1 MSTFAHLKQLYKI
14 GSGFA
19 LSVCIALSATP
30 AQAEVSQAP
39 LLLGAGNI
47 PGNLALVPSVEYPT
61 AISVANTGNYAPA
74 SSYTGYFDAEK
85 CYIYNENNEWFE
97 PDSAATNHTCSGNK
111 QWSGNFLNW
120 AATPTIDP
128 FRSALTGGYRFVDTA
143 TETVLEKAKHSGQ
156 SAAGNRMTN
165 FVGANN
171 GQGLI
176 SQADITGAT
185 PAKNDWDNFY
195 IRLEGLGTDMLF
207 SNWNDGIGGEGS
219 SGTKINE
226 WTNYLPSLAIQW
238 DNNRLKKAYTPA
250 DNQVRSIYR
259 VKIRVKVCVQ
269 NKGLENN
276 CELYPNNNY
285 KPVGLLQQYSASLR
299 YSVFGYLNDTH
310 IKRDGGILR
319 AQQKFIS
326 PTATRPEWEA
336 NTGVMTSNPDSITTS
351 LGRPIN
357 NSGVINYLNK
367 FGSLNNNSY
376 KVYDPVSELYYTALR
391 YFKNQGNVPT
401 YSTPS
406 PSHNATPDT
415 ATLDRWH
422 DNFPVLTS
430 WEDPIQYAC
439 QKNIILGIGDT
450 NTHADRNLPGGVS
463 STNEPTPP
471 TEVQN
476 DTSVNVQTATLRVGE
491 LEGLGTLNAD
501 TDTGLGGCCNNNS
514 AYIAGLAYD
523 AHTKDIRPTT
533 AGKQTVSTH
542 WVDVQ
547 ENSALRAKS
556 TNQYWLA
563 AKYGGF
569 KVPDDYGDPY
579 SGTVAIP
586 EAAWWTTGDILS
598 TGNKRPDNFYVAS
611 DAAKMVASLKKAF
624 VNIANE
630 VQSTTASLATNS
642 TRLGTDTAIF
652 QSLLDSRRWSGD
664 LLAKKVA
671 TNGVVAS
678 TASWSAAD
686 QLDALT
692 SSEITSRKIFTNTPP
707 TQATA
712 NGPYIST
719 TGSNFNWAGL
729 TSAQRTLF
737 SKGGDSS
744 LAESRLS
751 FLRGDRTNEI
761 SIDNQ
766 NNPFRQRSSRMGDIV
781 NSDPQLIHKQDF
793 GYARLSWND
802 GAVGEAYTT
811 FRQSSAYQAR
821 KPLIVVGA
829 NDGMLHGFDAS
840 ISDTPSLNGGKELF
854 AYVPNSVISNLTAL
868 TEPSYSHRYYVDG
881 TPRVSDVWLGDATG
895 WKTMVV
901 GSTGAGGKSIFALDI
916 TNPGSMTSSNVM
928 WEFHHPKMGYTIGQP
943 ALVALPNGKFAVI
956 VSSGYHDT
964 ATTDGRIWILD
975 AANGSI
981 INEFTLPTT
990 GGLGAPLA
998 ADTDYDL
1005 AADRIYIGDTLG
1017 NLWRVDLSKHNN
1029 GSLTVQT
1036 PNSLGSSPLFIAK
1049 DAEGN
1054 RQAITAP
1061 LSSAFNDKKEHMVY
1075 FGTGSFYRNGDNE
1088 VPATPKTDTF
1098 YGIIDG
1104 GALIDGRSS
1113 LLQQQILKEVSLSD
1127 GKTGRAV
1134 TQNTISAT
1142 QKGWYMDLVWPVSN
1156 GGPGPKGERVVA
1168 RATLRNDRVI
1178 FTTLTPAAD
1187 PCAFG
1192 GSSFIMAVSRGS
1204 GARLNYSYFDADGD
1218 GDIDSDDMASLDNGG
1233 GDATLSGLSDPDNG
1247 VTKGVA
1253 SLYKWLCF
1261 AGSSGAAPTCIPVS
1275 GSHTD
1280 GRKSWREVRSN

>member
-1 MSTFAHLKQLYKI
+1 MFTFAHLKQLYKI

-19 LSVCIALSATP
+19 LSLCIALSATP

-39 LLLGAGNI
+39 LLLGGGNV
-47 PGNLALVPSVEYPT
+47 PGNLALVPSVEFPT
-61 AISVANTGNYAPA
+61 VISVANIDNNY
-74 SSYTGYFDAEK
+74 SSGKIFSGYFDSGK
-85 CYIYNENNEWFE
+85 CYVYIYN
-97 PDSAATNHTCSGNK
+97 ATESLRHFYPTRVSGNRECTAANE
-111 QWSGNFLNW
+111 WSGNFLNW
-120 AATPTIDP
+120 AATQTIDP
-128 FRSALTGGYRFVDTA
+128 FRSALTGGYRSLDT
-143 TETVLEKAKHSGQ
+143 TTDTQLEKARHPRYDSTNNFP
-156 SAAGNRMTN
+156 NRRLPNTGDN
-165 FVGANN
+165 SSIVA
-171 GQGLI
+171 
-176 SQADITGAT
+176 GAT
-185 PAKNDWDNFY
+185 PFSANNMRMRVAGLNNQMAFSLNGDATLTPNQPANANTFTDYNPSDTLNNNTAY
-195 IRLEGLGTDMLF
+195 RVSIRVQVCVTGLEETNCKRYGANSKPEGL
-207 SNWNDGIGGEGS
+207 
-219 SGTKINE
+219 
-226 WTNYLPSLAIQW
+226 IQ
-238 DNNRLKKAYTPA
+238 AYA
-250 DNQVRSIYR
+250 KD
-259 VKIRVKVCVQ
+259 IR
-269 NKGLENN
+269 
-276 CELYPNNNY
+276 
-285 KPVGLLQQYSASLR
+285 YSAFSYLADDSLQ
-299 YSVFGYLNDTH
+299 
-310 IKRDGGILR
+310 RDGGVLR
-319 AQQKFIS
+319 ANQKYVGQTLQDGS
-326 PTATRPEWEA
+326 TNSANEWSA
-336 NTGVMTSNPDSITTS
+336 STGVLVANPNPSDATASGVS
-351 LGRPIN
+351 
-357 NSGVINYLNK
+357 NSGVINYINK
-367 FGSLNNNSY
+367 FGQNTNNNLKSF
-376 KVYDPVSELYYTALR
+376 DPVSELYYTATR
-391 YFKNQGNVPT
+391 YFKKQGNVPT
-401 YSTPS
+401 YSIITS
-406 PSHNATPDT
+406 NQ
-415 ATLDRWH
+415 H
-422 DNFPVLTS
+422 DFFPVITN
-430 WEDPIQYAC
+430 WEDPIQYSC
-439 QKNIILGIGDT
+439 QKNVILGIGDT
-450 NTHADRNLPGGVS
+450 NTHADRNLPGGVRS
-463 STNEPTPP
+463 SNEPSLP
-471 TEVQN
+471 TEVSN
-476 DTSVNVQTATLRVGE
+476 DTSVNVQTATLRVAE
-491 LEGLGTLNAD
+491 LEGLGTLNAN
-501 TDTGLGGCCNNNS
+501 TDTQLGGCCNNNS

-523 AHTKDIRPTT
+523 SHTKDIRP
-533 AGKQTVSTH
+533 ADPAAQAIPGKQTISTH

-547 ENSALRAKS
+547 ENGALRTKD

-569 KVPDDYGDPY
+569 KAPSNYGDPY
-579 SGTVAIP
+579 TGTVAIP
-586 EAAWWTTGDILS
+586 EAAWWTTGDIQ
-598 TGNKRPDNFYVAS
+598 TNGDKRPDNFYIAS
-611 DAAKMVASLKKAF
+611 DATKMVESLKKAF
-624 VNIANE
+624 ANIANE

-671 TNGVVAS
+671 ANGVVAS
-678 TASWSAAD
+678 AASWSAAD

-692 SSEITSRKIFTNTPP
+692 SSEINSRKIFTNTPP

-712 NGPYIST
+712 NGPFIST

-729 TSAQRTLF
+729 NSTQRALLGKSGEANT
-737 SKGGDSS
+737 S

-751 FLRGDRTNEI
+751 FLRGDRSNEI

-766 NNPFRQRSSRMGDIV
+766 SNPFRQRSSRMGDIV

-821 KPLIVVGA
+821 KPLILVGA

-916 TNPGSMTSSNVM
+916 SNPGSMTSSNVM

-1233 GDATLSGLSDPDNG
+1233 GDVTLSGLSDPDDG

>member
-1 MSTFAHLKQLYKI
+1 MFTFAHLKQLYKI

-19 LSVCIALSATP
+19 FSLCITISATP
-30 AQAEVSQAP
+30 AQAEISQAP
-39 LLLGAGNI
+39 LLLGGGNV
-47 PGNLALVPSVEYPT
+47 PGNLALVPSVEFPT
-61 AISVANTGNYAPA
+61 VISVANIENTYNHATNY
-74 SSYTGYFDAEK
+74 SGYFDNNK
-85 CYIYNENNEWFE
+85 CYLYIRESITHELFGVI
-97 PDSAATNHTCSGNK
+97 SGDDGGGYFTPMRK
-111 QWSGNFLNW
+111 ARDCTVSDEWSGNYLNW
-120 AATPTIDP
+120 ATTQTIDP
-128 FRSALTGGYRFVDTA
+128 FRSALTGGLRAVDT
-143 TETVLEKAKHSGQ
+143 TTKTILEKATRASRDSYFPNRTVSTNSTVQKISPYSSGALDSSVTSNNTNA
-156 SAAGNRMTN
+156 SAAAQNYQRNKTLRII
-165 FVGANN
+165 NN
-171 GQGLI
+171 N
-176 SQADITGAT
+176 T
-185 PAKNDWDNFY
+185 PQFYSVRVEVCKNEDL
-195 IRLEGLGTDMLF
+195 LEGNCVEYQDSWKPEGLLQRYSDAIRYSAFSYLNIDGNTRNGGVMRAQQKYIGQTMRSPGTPNTSTNPYSEWDPATGVLIK
-207 SNWNDGIGGEGS
+207 NPHNDGIG
-219 SGTKINE
+219 
-226 WTNYLPSLAIQW
+226 
-238 DNNRLKKAYTPA
+238 
-250 DNQVRSIYR
+250 
-259 VKIRVKVCVQ
+259 
-269 NKGLENN
+269 
-276 CELYPNNNY
+276 
-285 KPVGLLQQYSASLR
+285 
-299 YSVFGYLNDTH
+299 
-310 IKRDGGILR
+310 
-319 AQQKFIS
+319 
-326 PTATRPEWEA
+326 
-336 NTGVMTSNPDSITTS
+336 
-351 LGRPIN
+351 
-357 NSGVINYLNK
+357 NSGVINYINK
-367 FGSLNNNSY
+367 FGELTNIHKSN
-376 KVYDPVSELYYTALR
+376 DPASELYYSALR
-391 YFKNQGNVPT
+391 HFKNQGNIT
-401 YSTPS
+401 AYS
-406 PSHNATPDT
+406 DT
-415 ATLDRWH
+415 TDDAQKDK
-422 DNFPVLTS
+422 FPVITN
-430 WEDPIQYAC
+430 WNDPIQYAC
-439 QKNIILGIGDT
+439 QKNVILGIGDV
-450 NTHADRNLPGGVS
+450 NTHEDRNLPHS
-463 STNEPTPP
+463 D
-471 TEVQN
+471 
-476 DTSVNVQTATLRVGE
+476 DTLDVTGYTQKVFD
-491 LEGLGTLNAD
+491 LEGINKTANSEF
-501 TDTGLGGCCNNNS
+501 TGRGNS
-514 AYIAGLAYD
+514 AFIAGLAYY
-523 AHTKDIRPTT
+523 ANTTDIRADL
-533 AGKQTVSTH
+533 AGKQTASTY
-542 WVDVQ
+542 WVDVR
-547 ENSALRAKS
+547 ENRNLLGKS
-556 TNQYWLA
+556 NNQYWLA

-569 KVPDDYGDPY
+569 KVPKDFGLAL
-579 SGTVAIP
+579 SR
-586 EAAWWTTGDILS
+586 TTSIDESLWYTTSDILS
-598 TGNKRPDNFYVAS
+598 LGTDGNGGTEKRPDNFFVAS
-611 DAAKMVASLKKAF
+611 DANNMVEGLQKAF
-624 VNIANE
+624 ANIANE

-737 SKGGDSS
+737 SKDGDSS
-744 LAESRLS
+744 LAESRLN

-766 NNPFRQRSSRMGDIV
+766 SNPFRQRSSRMGDIV

-1098 YGIIDG
+1098 YGIIDE

-1233 GDATLSGLSDPDNG
+1233 GDVTLSGLSDPDDG

>member
-1 MSTFAHLKQLYKI
+1 MSTLAHLKQLYKTS
-14 GSGFA
+14 SGFA
-19 LSVCIALSATP
+19 LALCIAISATP

-39 LLLGAGNI
+39 LLLGGGNV
-47 PGNLALVPSVEYPT
+47 PGNLALVPSVEWPT
-61 AISVANTGNYAPA
+61 AISVANTGNYAP
-74 SSYTGYFDAEK
+74 SSTYTGYFNSEK
-85 CYIYNENNEWFE
+85 CYIYNQSNEWFE
-97 PDSAATNHTCSGNK
+97 PDSAASNHTCSSNK
-111 QWSGNFLNW
+111 RWSGNFLNW
-120 AATPTIDP
+120 AATSTIDP
-128 FRSALTGGYRFVDTA
+128 FRSALTGGYRLVDTA
-143 TETVLEKAKHSGQ
+143 TETVLEKARHSGQ
-156 SAAGNRMTN
+156 SSAGNRMEN
-165 FVGANN
+165 D
-171 GQGLI
+171 QGLI
-176 SQADITGAT
+176 SQVDIAGAT
-185 PAKNDWDNFY
+185 PTTNDWNNFY
-195 IRLEGLGTDMLF
+195 IRLQGRGDEMLF
-207 SNWNDGIGGEGS
+207 SNWKDGIGGGGS
-219 SGTKINE
+219 TGEKTQE
-226 WTNYLPSLAIQW
+226 WTNYLPNETAQW
-238 DNNRLKKAYTPA
+238 DNNRLKRAYTPA

-259 VKIRVKVCVQ
+259 VKIRVKVCDPSQ
-269 NKGLENN
+269 GLEHN
-276 CELYPNNNY
+276 CERYPNGNY
-285 KPVGLLQQYSASLR
+285 KPVGLLQQYAGSLR
-299 YSVFGYLNDTH
+299 YSVFGYLNDENLL
-310 IKRDGGILR
+310 RDGGVLR

-326 PTATRPEWEA
+326 PSADNPEWEA
-336 NTGVMTSNPDSITTS
+336 NTGVFITNPDSITS
-351 LGRPIN
+351 ALGRTIG

-367 FGSLNNNSY
+367 FGELNNNSY
-376 KVYDPVSELYYTALR
+376 KSYDPVSELYYTALR
-391 YFKNQGNVPT
+391 YFKSQGNVLA
-401 YSTPS
+401 YSTAS
-406 PSHNATPDT
+406 PNHNSSPGS

-422 DNFPVLTS
+422 DNFPVITN
-430 WEDPIQYAC
+430 WNDPIQYAC
-439 QKNIILGIGDT
+439 QKNVILGIGDT
-450 NTHADRNLPGGVS
+450 NTHADRNLPGGVRS
-463 STNEPTPP
+463 GNEPSLP
-471 TEVQN
+471 TEVSN
-476 DTSVNVQTATLRVGE
+476 DLSINVQTATLRVGV

-501 TDTGLGGCCNNNS
+501 STTELGCCTNNS

-523 AHTKDIRPTT
+523 SHTKDIRPAM
-533 AGKQTVSTH
+533 AGKQTISTH
-542 WVDVQ
+542 WVDVK
-547 ENSALRAKS
+547 ENSVLRTRA

-579 SGTVAIP
+579 TGTVTIP
-586 EAAWWTTGDILS
+586 EAAWWTTGDIQS
-598 TGNKRPDNFYVAS
+598 NGDKRPDNFYVAS
-611 DAAKMVASLKKAF
+611 DATKMVESLKKAF
-624 VNIANE
+624 ANIAKE
-630 VQSTTASLATNS
+630 AESTTASLATNS

-652 QSLLDSRRWSGD
+652 QSLLNSSRWSGD

-671 TNGVVAS
+671 ANGVVAS

-692 SSEITSRKIFTNTPP
+692 SSEINSRKIFTNTPP
-707 TQATA
+707 IQAAA
-712 NGPYIST
+712 NGPFIST

-729 TSAQRTLF
+729 NSAQRSLLGKNGEANT
-737 SKGGDSS
+737 S

-751 FLRGDRTNEI
+751 FLRGDRSNEI

-766 NNPFRQRSSRMGDIV
+766 SNPFRQRSSRMGDIV

-840 ISDTPSLNGGKELF
+840 ISDTPNLNGGKELF
-854 AYVPNSVISNLTAL
+854 AYVPDSVISNLTAL
-868 TEPSYSHRYYVDG
+868 TEPNYSHRYYVDG

-928 WEFHHPKMGYTIGQP
+928 WEFRHPKMGYTIGQP

-964 ATTDGRIWILD
+964 ATTDGTIWILD
-975 AANGSI
+975 AANGSVI
-981 INEFTLPTT
+981 DTFTLPTT

-1005 AADRIYIGDTLG
+1005 AADRIYVGDTLG
-1017 NLWRVDLSKHNN
+1017 NLWRLDLSTQNN
-1029 GSLTVQT
+1029 GNLNVNNPIS
-1036 PNSLGSSPLFIAK
+1036 NSKPLFIAK
-1049 DAEGN
+1049 DATGN
-1054 RQAITAP
+1054 LQAITAP

-1088 VPATPKTDTF
+1088 VPASPKTDTF

-1113 LLQQQILKEVSLSD
+1113 LLQQQILKEVSLTGD
-1127 GKTGRAV
+1127 KIGRAV
-1134 TQNTISAT
+1134 TQNTISNT
-1142 QKGWYMDLVWPVSN
+1142 QKGWYLDLAWSVSN
-1156 GGPGPKGERVVA
+1156 GGLGPQGERVVA

-1178 FTTLTPAAD
+1178 FTTMTPNKD
-1187 PCAFG
+1187 PCGSG
-1192 GSSFIMAVSRGS
+1192 GSSFIMSVSRAS
-1204 GARLNYSYFDADGD
+1204 GARLNYGYFDSDGD
-1218 GDIDSDDMASLDNGG
+1218 GDIDSDDTASLDNGG
-1233 GDATLSGLSDPDNG
+1233 GNVPLSGLSDPDGG